1 MFANPGFRGIKVLPY
16 PKHIKKLIEDVS
28 PDKKKSGN
36 IFYQGYEI
44 VDEKIESEVSPPWAR
59 SSCR

>member
-44 VDEKIESEVSPPWAR
+44 VDEKIESEVS
-59 SSCR
+59 